1 MRLMLF
7 AASRFPVLLGKA
19 SLLEKKS
26 KGDRVRGKLG
36 CHQQSRTCS
45 GLQRDVKEMSSF
57 VSSVWYL
64 FKVKDRWVLHED
76 TPGVEFAFF
85 TRHWL

>member
-26 KGDRVRGKLG
+26 KGDSVRGKQG
-36 CHQQSRTCS
+36 CHQHSRAHP
-45 GLQRDVKEMSSF
+45 GLQRDGKEMSSF
-57 VSSVWYL
+57 VSSVWWL
-64 FKVKDRWVLHED
+64 LKVKDRWVLRED
-76 TPGVEFAFF
+76 TSGVEFACF
-85 TRHWL
+85 T